1 VEKVKLLKMN
11 RHERRTALSLAS
23 IYAIRMFGL
32 FLILPVF
39 ALHSDEF
46 KYATPSLVGIAL
58 GIYGLSQACLQI
70 PMGLWSDRVGRKT
83 VIITGFL
90 LFCIGS
96 VVAAAAETIYAV
108 IAGRA
113 LQGAGAIAATLMAL
127 AADLSRAEQRAKI
140 NALIGGGIAVAFG
153 SALVTAPILHAQ
165 FALSGLFWL
174 SAVLGLLAIVIV
186 IYGVPQPSAQYS
198 QLATQWQ
205 QQKLRAAVNDKELLR
220 LYFGVF
226 ALHAAMATNFL
237 ILPERLITRL
247 HLAAADHWI
256 FYLALLAGSA
266 ALMWPA
272 LVWGEKKQRVKELF
286 VAAVLL
292 LGVSQLG
299 WYVTSSGLGLVIG
312 MLFFFT
318 AFNYLEANLPALLS
332 RKCLPAQRG
341 SCMGVFST
349 AQFLGIFVGA
359 SSAGFLLEWQS
370 VSIIAP
376 TALLLFVWFLG
387 ALGMRRVRSRSG

>member
-1 VEKVKLLKMN
+1 MN
-11 RHERRTALSLAS
+11 QCERRAALSLGS

-32 FLILPVF
+32 FLMLPVF

-46 KYATPSLVGIAL
+46 SHATPSLVGIAL
-58 GIYGLSQACLQI
+58 GIYALTQACLQI

-96 VVAAAAETIYAV
+96 VVAALAETIYAV

-113 LQGAGAIAATLMAL
+113 LQGAGAVAATLMAL

-140 NALIGGGIAVAFG
+140 NALIGGGIAVAFAG
-153 SALVTAPILHAQ
+153 ALVMAPILHAQ
-165 FALSGLFWL
+165 LALSGLFWL
-174 SAVLGLLAIVIV
+174 SAVLGLLAIAIV
-186 IYGVPQPSAQYS
+186 IYGVPQPSTQHGRLEARLTAQ
-198 QLATQWQ
+198 WR
-205 QQKLRAAVNDKELLR
+205 QQKLAAVVGDKDLLR

-226 ALHAAMATNFL
+226 VLHAAMATNFL
-237 ILPERLITRL
+237 ILPQRLVTQL
-247 HLAAADHWI
+247 HLAAPEHWV

-286 VAAVLL
+286 VGAVLL
-292 LGVSQLG
+292 LGVSQLF
-299 WYVTSSGLGLVIG
+299 WYLSSSGLALAVG
-312 MLFFFT
+312 MLLFFA
-318 AFNYLEANLPALLS
+318 AFSYLEANLPALLS
-332 RKCLPAQRG
+332 RRSTPKNRG

-349 AQFLGIFVGA
+349 AQFLGIFAGS
-359 SSAGFLLEWQS
+359 SSAGFLLEWQNM
-370 VSIIAP
+370 SIIVP

-387 ALGMRRVRSRSG
+387 ALGMGRVAPRSS